1 MQKYV
6 IRNSPPYPANNPG
19 CIGKILLGND
29 HRLYKSIATKNG
41 IYRWKPVI
49 KKNEQ
54 STWDETQ
61 KRPKSRDETQK
72 RSKNR
77 DEQQK
82 RRDETQKRSKNRDE
96 QQKRRDEKQ
105 KRSKNRDEQQ
115 KQMGKH

>member
-1 MQKYV
+1 MICEKQILQKYV

-82 RRDETQKRSKNRDE
+82 RRDE
-96 QQKRRDEKQ
+96 KQ